1 VRHAQTGEQV
11 ENSAFLRE
19 VSRRIEADRYRDI
32 GLSPHIGIRLR
43 SLRPR
48 TSVTARRSVL
58 LLVMV
63 RGFLSSPKGR
73 REASARSGKET
84 LASLRIDR
92 IS

>member
-73 REASARSGKET
+73 REGGEREERERNAR
-84 LASLRIDR
+84 LPQD
-92 IS
+92 